1 MCRML
6 TSVLALA
13 WILFLFLA
21 LLFTSLLGCTIYLS
35 ARRRHSS
42 PLAVLTTS
50 FGEVDWSIY
59 ASRSQRRKLGGA
71 VQMNQLKEAKLEEE
85 ERRMKAERAG
95 RDDVF
100 VVMEDDGDDGTRRRE
115 SSIVGGAY

>member
-1 MCRML
+1 MCKML

-13 WILFLFLA
+13 WLTFLFLG
-21 LLFTSLLGCTIYLS
+21 LLFSSLLSCTIYLS
-35 ARRRHSS
+35 ARRHSAI
-42 PLAVLTTS
+42 AVLTTS

-59 ASRSQRRKLGGA
+59 ASRSGRRKFGGA

-85 ERRMKAERAG
+85 ERRKKAERAG
-95 RDDVF
+95 RDEVF

-115 SSIVGGAY
+115 SSIGGAY

>member
-6 TSVLALA
+6 TSVLVLA
-13 WILFLFLA
+13 WLAFLFLA
-21 LLFTSLLGCTIYLS
+21 ILFSAVLGSTIYLS
-35 ARRRHSS
+35 ARRHSAI
-42 PLAVLTTS
+42 AVLTTS

-59 ASRSQRRKLGGA
+59 VSRSGRRKFGGA

-95 RDDVF
+95 RDEVF
-100 VVMEDDGDDGTRRRE
+100 VVMEDEGEDGTRRRE
-115 SSIVGGAY
+115 SSISIGGAY

>member
-13 WILFLFLA
+13 WLTFLFLG
-21 LLFTSLLGCTIYLS
+21 LLFAALLGCTIYHS
-35 ARRRHSS
+35 ARRHSAI
-42 PLAVLTTS
+42 AVLTTS
-50 FGEVDWSIY
+50 FADVDWSIY
-59 ASRSQRRKLGGA
+59 ASRGGRRKVGGA
-71 VQMNQLKEAKLEEE
+71 VKMNQLKEAKLEEE

-95 RDDVF
+95 RDEVF
-100 VVMEDDGDDGTRRRE
+100 VVIEDDGDDNTRRRE